1 MTDSDFLPSL
11 SQVEGAQI
19 VENHLKA
26 LVQLGKEQ
34 AQTPED
40 REKMEK
46 LTRNYIKLSSKL
58 RQVNRR
64 IAELRPKG

>member
-1 MTDSDFLPSL
+1 MSDSNFLPTL

-19 VENHLKA
+19 VENHLKV

-40 REKMEK
+40 REKLEK
-46 LTRNYIKLSSKL
+46 ISRNYIKLSSKL
-58 RQVNRR
+58 RQVNRK
-64 IAELRPKG
+64 IAELRPKS